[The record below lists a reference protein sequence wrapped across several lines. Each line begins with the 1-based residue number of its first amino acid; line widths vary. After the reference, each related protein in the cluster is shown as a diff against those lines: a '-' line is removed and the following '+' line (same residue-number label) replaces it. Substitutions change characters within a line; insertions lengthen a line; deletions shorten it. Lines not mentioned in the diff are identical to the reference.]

1 MENNEKIKKHAAQIL
16 TDYLTKNK
24 MRKTP
29 ERYSILEFI
38 YGFKGPFDIETLHT
52 LMITEFSIS
61 KATLYNNIEI
71 LEDCGLVTRLQVGGN
86 RTMYE
91 KSLNSNLHYMICNT
105 CGKIKKFSDP
115 NIRRIIQNKHIW
127 NFTTSHYTLALYG
140 QCEQC
145 KKRECE

>member
-38 YGFKGPFDIETLHT
+38 YGYKGPFDIETLHT
-52 LMITEFSIS
+52 LMIAEFSIS

-71 LEDCGLVTRLQVGGN
+71 LEDCGLVTRLQLGGN

-127 NFTTSHYTLALYG
+127 NFTTSRYTLALYG

-145 KKRECE
+145 KKREQE

>member
-1 MENNEKIKKHAAQIL
+1 MENNEKIKKHARQIL

-24 MRKTP
+24 KRKTP
-29 ERYSILEFI
+29 ERYRILENI
-38 YGFKGPFDIETLHT
+38 YNSKGPFDIETLYT
-52 LMITEFSIS
+52 SMKDEFHIS

-71 LEDCGLVTRLQVGGN
+71 LEDCGLVTKLQVGKQCV
-86 RTMYE
+86 MYE

-127 NFTTSHYTLALYG
+127 NFTTTHYTLFIYG

-145 KKRECE
+145 KKEKEK